1 MKQVSKKSLPALV
14 AMGAVSLAGF
24 AAAAGTSAPTPA
36 PVPPTIPKVAPP
48 SGPAAATLPTAGSA
62 PVVSGVDA
70 KPGNILSI
78 MVPTATL
85 VDDPK
90 LAVQILGSGKLC
102 QYHLVVINTDTNKES
117 YFPQTSKLPTL
128 VHANL
133 PLDQYAHGNYK
144 VAAMAYGT
152 DKSSGQACLGGGEY
166 TPFKIVRPK
175 IMVNADFPKITDV
188 TIKPGKS
195 TAANTYRADESLNY
209 SVLGSVDNLD
219 PKNADKRCG
228 WSLLLTDANGQVT
241 QLGNG
246 TFFAMQNSAS
256 LAAFKPGSYMLTART
271 TAADDNLAKMSCLGV
286 ASKNITIAAIPGQ
299 IKGLKLEARGFHG
312 DGSAFAKAIDSGV
325 IDFLSPFTSLINAF
339 VADNGILKI
348 TPVIDGPQCAFRVT
362 SVINGGA
369 KSNSFP
375 QIHKPGA
382 SDKQPAQVYSADE
395 TNVQITV
402 DAGET
407 EKILGACE
415 GSITKTITVRDNP
428 KLPPVTM

>member
-1 MKQVSKKSLPALV
+1 MKQACRKSFPVLMAL
-14 AMGAVSLAGF
+14 GAVSVAGF
-24 AAAAGTSAPTPA
+24 ANAAGTPAPAPLPVPTPRTAA
-36 PVPPTIPKVAPP
+36 PA
-48 SGPAAATLPTAGSA
+48 GPATATLPTAGNT
-62 PVVSGVDA
+62 PVVSGVEA
-70 KPGNILSI
+70 KPGNIISI
-78 MVPTATL
+78 IVPTITL

-90 LAVQILGSGKLC
+90 LAVQIIGSGKLC

-117 YFPQTSKLPTL
+117 YFPQTSKFPVL

-166 TPFKIVRPK
+166 TTFKISRKKVT
-175 IMVNADFPKITDV
+175 ISGDFPKITDV

-195 TAANTYRADESLNY
+195 TAANTYRADESLTY

-246 TFFAMQNSAS
+246 TFFAMQNTAS
-256 LAAFKPGSYMLTART
+256 LAAFKPGSYTLTAKT
-271 TAADDNLAKMSCLGV
+271 TVGDDNLAKMSCLGV
-286 ASKNITIAAIPGQ
+286 ATKNITIAAIPGQ

-312 DGSAFAKAIDSGV
+312 DGSAFAKALDNGV

-339 VADNGILKI
+339 VADNGILRI

-362 SVINGGA
+362 RTINGGA
-369 KSNSFP
+369 KTNSIP
-375 QIHKPGA
+375 QIHKPGV
-382 SDKQPAQVYSADE
+382 SDKQPAQIYSADE
-395 TNVQITV
+395 TNVQITI

-407 EKILGACE
+407 EKLLGACE

-428 KLPPVTM
+428 KLLPVTM